1 MNMKKWL
8 MMVITLCML
17 LCSLTVTAEKV
28 QFFYD
33 GAYHDYEGNL
43 FKLKVN
49 GQLLTPAIPP
59 IVFSDYSVVPAR
71 AVFQDGLGAK
81 VAWDGTQQKV
91 TVTMGETKLEM
102 FINKTKATLNG
113 KTVTMPI
120 APKIINDYTMI
131 PARFVGE
138 ELGMNVEFD
147 STTDTISI
155 TDEKRKGITVSKVIY
170 EQESENDVLL
180 TIMTD
185 TQDPEYDAFLLK
197 EPTRLVVDIVDGVYT
212 KIPEV
217 IPFESGNLQKIRFG
231 QQPTTA
237 RVAFDLTEDLG
248 YEVWSRGKNV
258 YISISVDPTLNP
270 PVTDVF
276 EEVTY
281 GYEGGRDYIKF
292 KLEMGTP
299 VQKGSKLVIPI
310 SGENLPEEPAE
321 KKVTGY
327 FGQKMLYTPGTDATS
342 GTITVE
348 LKNTNMEMYV
358 QGSEVRMKSVHKAL
372 PRSVTLDA
380 GHGGVDGG
388 AVAYE
393 EDGVTILAK
402 EKDFNLD
409 IAIRAQKLLEADG
422 IEVHM
427 IRDEDVYVDYLRVG
441 SIANDAGTSLFVSVH
456 TNSATI
462 DTANGI
468 ETYGY
473 LEAGSV
479 SNGMTS
485 ERLSE
490 IMLESLIDETGAY
503 NRGVKDGKTLAVINS
518 TKMPA
523 TLIEIGFISNP
534 EECAKM
540 MTETYRQKLAQAIYN
555 GVLAAFEEMEI

>member
-1 MNMKKWL
+1 MKKWL
-8 MMVITLCML
+8 IVMMTLCML
-17 LCSLTVTAEKV
+17 LCSLTVGAEKV

-49 GQLLTPAIPP
+49 GNLLTPAIPP

-81 VAWDGTQQKV
+81 VAWDGTKQKV
-91 TVTMGETKLEM
+91 TVTMGETELEM
-102 FINKTKATLNG
+102 YINKTKATLNG

-138 ELGMNVEFD
+138 ELGMKVEFD
-147 STTDTISI
+147 TTTDTISI
-155 TDEKRKGITVSKVIY
+155 TEEEREIVTVSKVLY
-170 EQESENDVLL
+170 EQESETDVLL

-185 TQDPEYDAFLLK
+185 TKNPEYDAFLLK
-197 EPTRLVVDIVDGVYT
+197 EPTRLVVDVLDGVYT

-217 IPFESGNLQKIRFG
+217 ILFASGNLQKIRFG

-248 YEVWSRGKNV
+248 YEVWSRGKNI
-258 YISISVDPTLNP
+258 YISITIDPTLNP
-270 PVTDVF
+270 PITDVF
-276 EEVTY
+276 KEVTY

-292 KLEMGTP
+292 KLDMGKP
-299 VQKGSKLVIPI
+299 VRKGSKIMIPI
-310 SGENLPEEPAE
+310 SGENLPDEPAE
-321 KKVTGY
+321 KNVTGF
-327 FGQKMLYTPGTDATS
+327 FGKKMLYTPGEDETS

-348 LKNTNMEMYV
+348 LKNTDFEMYV
-358 QGSEVRMKSVHKAL
+358 QGNEVRMKSIHKAL

-380 GHGGVDGG
+380 GHGGMDGG

-409 IAIRAQKLLEADG
+409 IALRAQELLEADD

-441 SIANDAGTSLFVSVH
+441 SIANDAGTSLFVSIH
-456 TNSATI
+456 TNSTI
-462 DTANGI
+462 TDVANGI

-490 IMLESLIDETGAY
+490 IMLESLLDETGAHD
-503 NRGVKDGKTLAVINS
+503 RGVKDGKTLAVINS
-518 TKMPA
+518 TQMPA
-523 TLIEIGFISNP
+523 TLVEIGFISNP
-534 EECAKM
+534 EECAKL
-540 MTETYRQKLAQAIYN
+540 MTEEYRQKLAQAIYN
-555 GVLAAFEEMEI
+555 GVIAAFEEMEI